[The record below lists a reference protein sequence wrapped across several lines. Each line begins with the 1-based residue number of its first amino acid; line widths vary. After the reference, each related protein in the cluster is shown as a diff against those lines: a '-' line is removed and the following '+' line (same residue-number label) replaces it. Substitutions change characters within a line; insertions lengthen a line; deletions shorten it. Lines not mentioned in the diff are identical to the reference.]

1 MARHT
6 RSRTGTARTGRRT
19 AGRPPVQYACA
30 VIDSDG
36 RRDFAATATL
46 GVTAAVVLLDATRSL
61 PAHPEIAWYRHLLD
75 GVRRLVAAGAVTPT
89 VTSAGGA
96 SLVRWQPVATP
107 VWRSWSAVMWG
118 AAPEIVTMNNPDPVP
133 PWTIWSPNSP
143 TICAALAWPVSAP
156 THTGSASSGTCSPD
170 RPATPCRRVGRGRV
184 GGVAD
189 LAGERRRRRDDRRVP
204 AARTR

>member
-1 MARHT
+1 MLGLHALWRPGAGLSLWHDT
-6 RSRTGTARTGRRT
+6 LAPEPELPGPVAALLAGRRFST
-19 AGRPPVQYACA
+19 RVA

-96 SLVRWQPVATP
+96 SLV
-107 VWRSWSAVMWG
+107 
-118 AAPEIVTMNNPDPVP
+118 
-133 PWTIWSPNSP
+133 
-143 TICAALAWPVSAP
+143 
-156 THTGSASSGTCSPD
+156 D
-170 RPATPCRRVGRGRV
+170 RKSVV
-184 GGVAD
+184 
-189 LAGERRRRRDDRRVP
+189 
-204 AARTR
+204 